1 MYNVTNDWHLKLC
14 CCSSDQLAARHFLT
28 YIFQHLSA
36 YLLPRDHSHHLLLL
50 HPFTPGRKPIFSTNS
65 SHYRF
70 FISPDC
76 VHELLDH
83 FQIFVLIGLPV
94 WFFLLIFFVW
104 FHAVD
109 VEWTLNIS
117 CCMGCGCWLFRS
129 VMPMIGQL
137 MRVHLAIPDGP
148 IEAKIRPKV
157 QPGPAPC
164 PQFFPEAE
172 DPISLHS
179 GLWIIRLPYPFVPV
193 FFK

>member
-1 MYNVTNDWHLKLC
+1 MCLFQETGYRVLNHDMPMYFPCTCRCVSELLCHQWTNVLFCFDCVPLLCWLKIVTDIESRYTKISFVIFAFAFHSLMYSVTNDWHLKLC

-28 YIFQHLSA
+28 YIFLHLSA

-94 WFFLLIFFVW
+94 WFFLLIF
-104 FHAVD
+104 
-109 VEWTLNIS
+109 
-117 CCMGCGCWLFRS
+117 LFGS
-129 VMPMIGQL
+129 MQ
-137 MRVHLAIPDGP
+137 
-148 IEAKIRPKV
+148 
-157 QPGPAPC
+157 
-164 PQFFPEAE
+164 
-172 DPISLHS
+172 
-179 GLWIIRLPYPFVPV
+179 
-193 FFK
+193 